1 MPHLL
6 HVWPNVRRQL
16 LPASQ
21 VLMLFDY
28 DGTLTPLMSNPD
40 EANLADQVRKSLTAL
55 VSGSKFTCGV
65 ISGRA
70 LEDVE
75 AKVDVPG
82 MIYAGNHGLEI
93 RGPGIDFVHKQ
104 AVEQAGTQ
112 VQIVGELK
120 SALSWIPGVIVEPK
134 GLTLSVHYRGAHTE
148 QISTVEEIFARIT
161 AASVDTGTSIVTR
174 GKKVLELRPNLPWDK
189 GTAINLLQKSYPN
202 ASTVW
207 FFGDDRT
214 DEDGFSVV
222 QDSGGI
228 AVLVGPARQP
238 TAAWHRVDSPEEV
251 AHVLDL
257 LLQI

>member
-16 LPASQ
+16 LSASQ

-28 DGTLTPLMSNPD
+28 DGTLTPLISNP
-40 EANLADQVRKSLTAL
+40 EAADLASKVRKSLTAL
-55 VSGSKFTCGV
+55 ASESKFICGV

-70 LEDVE
+70 LKDVE
-75 AKVDVPG
+75 AKVDIPG
-82 MIYAGNHGLEI
+82 LIYAGNHGLEI
-93 RGPGIDFVHKQ
+93 RGPGIDFVHQQ
-104 AVEQAGTQ
+104 AVEKAGTQ
-112 VQIVGELK
+112 VQIVNELK